1 MLKSIAKYF
10 GLLKTLLAIYPDFTT
25 ANPKVLHMA
34 GFVWEPSMGQKIDM
48 RPTNQKVVVN
58 LDF

>member
-10 GLLKTLLAIYPDFTT
+10 GLLNTLLAIYRDFTT

-34 GFVWEPSMGQKIDM
+34 GFVSEPSMGQKIDM
-48 RPTNQKVVVN
+48 RPTNQIVVVN